1 MTRKGVYSSEA
12 CPRCGASPCHQ
23 RYKERRDRVFVLG
36 QHVTNLHPADGVLC
50 PKCGFPFFVSKLDCD
65 DGYIQSD
72 TENHAPFAC
81 RFTVRCPAG
90 DASVPPATH
99 EFLNLLLIRED
110 V

>member
-23 RYKERRDRVFVLG
+23 RYKERRDRVFLLG

-72 TENHAPFAC
+72 TEFEAVPNF
-81 RFTVRCPAG
+81 CPLCG
-90 DASVPPATH
+90 
-99 EFLNLLLIRED
+99 EGLEEE
-110 V
+110 